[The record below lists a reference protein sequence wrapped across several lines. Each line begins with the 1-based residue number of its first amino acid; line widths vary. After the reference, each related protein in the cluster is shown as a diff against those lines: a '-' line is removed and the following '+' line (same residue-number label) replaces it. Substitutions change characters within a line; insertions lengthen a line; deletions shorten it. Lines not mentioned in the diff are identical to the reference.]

1 MSSSLSNDVPL
12 NDDAANTNTNDD
24 EDDDSFDM
32 SIMDP
37 VDNEKKQLFD
47 YFLSNN
53 FIHYD
58 PNPHFKLTLF
68 HHEKE
73 SQWIN

>member
-37 VDNEKKQLFD
+37 VDNEKKQLQKPYD
-47 YFLSNN
+47 TLKNN
-53 FIHYD
+53 NY
-58 PNPHFKLTLF
+58 L
-68 HHEKE
+68 
-73 SQWIN
+73 INKGINEVLDILN